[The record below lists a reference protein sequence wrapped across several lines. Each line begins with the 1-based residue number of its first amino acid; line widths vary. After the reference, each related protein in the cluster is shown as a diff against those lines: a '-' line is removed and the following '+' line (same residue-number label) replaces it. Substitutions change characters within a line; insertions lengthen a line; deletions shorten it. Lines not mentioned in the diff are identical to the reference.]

1 MSLLDEE
8 HILNKRAEDA
18 VNAWMVDYVNEFMTK
33 IRFMGSVDALPKLSK
48 DIVGGIY
55 LLKCNDNLETYAA
68 VSNNMGELSWQLLNS
83 IEVCWKYEHT

>member
-8 HILNKRAEDA
+8 HILSECADLA
-18 VNAWMVDYVNEFMTK
+18 VNAWAVNYAREFMTN

-55 LLKCNDNLETYAA
+55 LLKYNDKLETYVA
-68 VSNNMGELSWQLLNS
+68 VSNNIGELSWQLLNS
-83 IEVCWKYEHT
+83 IEV